1 MVLNQEEI
9 SFLEELKKQM
19 EDTGDNSYLYEEL
32 SECLNLK
39 HSDNK
44 NSLFSDCL
52 SYLEDYKLE
61 HTELYY
67 KIKRNYK

>member
-9 SFLEELKKQM
+9 SFLEELKEQM
-19 EDTGDNSYLYEEL
+19 EDTGDNSYLYDEL
-32 SECLNLK
+32 LECLNLE
-39 HSDNK
+39 HSENK
-44 NSLFSDCL
+44 NSLFNDCL

-61 HTELYY
+61 DTELYY